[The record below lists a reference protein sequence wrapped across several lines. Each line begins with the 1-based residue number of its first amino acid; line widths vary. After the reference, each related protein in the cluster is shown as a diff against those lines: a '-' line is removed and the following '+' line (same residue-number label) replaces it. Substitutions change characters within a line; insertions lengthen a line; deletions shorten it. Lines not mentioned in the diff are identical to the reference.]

1 MNSDELTSIQSFKC
15 IKKFIITFPFDYK
28 LFLLENVTKDNLQN
42 IIYINTK
49 YAIIFRKDIT
59 LAVEFLFCFLLI

>member
-1 MNSDELTSIQSFKC
+1 MNSDELTSIQSFKH
-15 IKKFIITFPFDYK
+15 IKKFIITFPFGYK
-28 LFLLENVTKDNLQN
+28 FFLLENVTNDNLQN

-59 LAVEFLFCFLLI
+59 LAV